1 MLYLQVNKNK
11 LFRNFAYSL
20 LLISVL
26 ASCKKETVVRYQ
38 ADMDAEFDLP
48 TGLNTVETHYFI
60 IRDVPTNYKLN
71 ADLKGVDTSSIFNVQ
86 ASKGLLKSKFGGVD
100 FDFINRIS
108 VYAVSKKD
116 PSKKREMFYLEF
128 VPVSTGPEL
137 KMLSSTTQLKE
148 ILRDELIDMEVRI
161 NLRSFTTSAI
171 RARLEFGYAV
181 F

>member
-1 MLYLQVNKNK
+1 M
-11 LFRNFAYSL
+11 
-20 LLISVL
+20 
-26 ASCKKETVVRYQ
+26 RYQ

-86 ASKGLLKSKFGGVD
+86 ASKGLLTSKFGGVD

-116 PSKKREMFYLEF
+116 PSKKGKCITL
-128 VPVSTGPEL
+128 
-137 KMLSSTTQLKE
+137 
-148 ILRDELIDMEVRI
+148 
-161 NLRSFTTSAI
+161 NLYQSAQDQN
-171 RARLEFGYAV
+171 
-181 F
+181 